1 MRTRFNLRWGSL
13 RSLFLLG
20 VLCALLPT
28 AAAQAGSRAAA
39 APEIT
44 AAAASYNTGVLHWS
58 ARGADHY
65 EFELAGDSGFN
76 SLLLGGLGH
85 FQTRSTIATLNR
97 TLPDGKY
104 WWRVRAVGKSG
115 SISPW
120 VTRTF
125 TKAWRSPPQLVSPS
139 DNAPVSFPKDPLL
152 LTWKPVLGA
161 VTYEVTIA
169 KDPTLTSPIS
179 GSPATTTT
187 TSYIPASTLADGKY
201 FWAVTPVDAEHHEG
215 QRSVVRSFTWGWPS
229 GTQTNL
235 RDLVDAPELD
245 DPLLTWNPVP
255 GAAKYEVDVN
265 FSQDFNSSSKVCCS
279 STQVATGYSPTKIL
293 ANNTYYWRVRPV
305 NVQGT
310 QGVWTQGATF
320 TKTFD
325 NVPPVSG
332 SSITGLHMR
341 DASGDGG
348 PKPAGWATSSPMLVW
363 NPVPGAS
370 AYDLDVFN
378 ITGTNCDL
386 TLAKVHWHVITP
398 LTAWSPLGTGHKGL
412 PYPATGATFEADS
425 TRLVNGQHYCVRI
438 RAEGDADTAGARIY
452 GDYTYLNDAFSY
464 AQSAPAGGSVGSP
477 AGSYV
482 TPAGGVTM
490 GQTPI
495 FTWQPIAGANSYWV
509 IVSRDP
515 SFTTLVLYAFTQ
527 LPEYVP
533 RHTIADETTAYY
545 WAVVP
550 AANADGTGVNLNPL
564 QTFAANFQKRSTP
577 PTLIS
582 PTSGQELPAT
592 QPVFQ
597 WSQVAGARNYR
608 LQVSTD
614 PQFGKLLDNVV
625 TPSTSYVSNTTYP
638 AQATLYWRVQVNDDL
653 GTALTWSNA
662 GTFKQVLPAPHPLAG
677 NPRTGTSIP
686 TWRWDAVQGAI
697 SYDVRVIVPG
707 GSAKVYSGI
716 PTPAFVPVQLSGIGL
731 FRWQVRAHF
740 SGSAVGPYS
749 SITSFRR
756 NATPPTGLRVTARN
770 GRTLLFSW
778 KGRAGVRDYI
788 VQVASDPAFSHG
800 IDNETTESTSVAPTL
815 FQGGYAKGGKFYWH
829 VALVDADGNKG
840 AYSPTKTFRF
850 RGPSGH

>member
-1 MRTRFNLRWGSL
+1 M
-13 RSLFLLG
+13 
-20 VLCALLPT
+20 T
-28 AAAQAGSRAAA
+28 AAS
-39 APEIT
+39 
-44 AAAASYNTGVLHWS
+44 ASYNTGVLHWS

-65 EFELAGDSGFN
+65 EFELAGDAGFN
-76 SLLLGGLGH
+76 SLLLGGYGH

-120 VTRTF
+120 TTRTF
-125 TKAWRSPPQLVSPS
+125 TKAWRSPPQLVSPG
-139 DNAPVSFPKDPLL
+139 DNASISFPKQPLL

-161 VTYEVTIA
+161 VTYAVTIA
-169 KDPTLTSPIS
+169 KDQALTSPIS

-201 FWAVTPVDAEHHEG
+201 FWAVTPLDAERHEG
-215 QRSVVRSFTWGWPS
+215 QRSAVRSFTWGWPS
-229 GTQTNL
+229 ATQTNL

-245 DPLLTWNPVP
+245 DPLLTWNPVA
-255 GAAKYEVDVN
+255 GASKYELDVN

-279 STQVATGYSPTKIL
+279 ATQVATGFSPTKIL

-325 NVPPVSG
+325 NVPPVAG
-332 SSITGLHMR
+332 SSVTGLHMR

-348 PKPAGWATSSPMLVW
+348 PRPAGWATSSPMLVW

-370 AYDLDVFN
+370 AYDLDVFSM
-378 ITGTNCDL
+378 TGAACDL
-386 TLAKVHWHVITP
+386 TQAKTHIHVITP
-398 LTAWSPLGTGHKGL
+398 LPAWAPEIGGHGTL
-412 PYPATGATFEADS
+412 PYPSTGAKFEADNAK
-425 TRLVNGQHYCVRI
+425 LANGQHYCVRI
-438 RAEGDADTAGARIY
+438 RAEGDDDTAGARIY

-464 AQSAPAGGSVGSP
+464 VQPAAAGGTLGSP
-477 AGSYV
+477 AGSYLS
-482 TPAGGVTM
+482 PAGGV
-490 GQTPI
+490 QVSSTPI
-495 FTWQPIAGANSYWV
+495 FTWHPIPGANSYWV
-509 IVSRDP
+509 LVSRDP

-533 RHTIADETTAYY
+533 RFTIADEATSYY
-545 WAVVP
+545 WAIIP
-550 AANADGTGVNLNPL
+550 ASGANGSGVSVTPL
-564 QTFAANFQKRSTP
+564 SASPASFQKRSAP

-592 QPVFQ
+592 QPQFQ
-597 WSQVAGARNYR
+597 WSQVSGARNYR

-614 PQFGKLLDNVV
+614 PQFGKLIDNVV

-653 GTALTWSNA
+653 GTALTWSNT
-662 GTFKQVLPAPHPLAG
+662 GTFKQVLPAPHPTDNQSAG
-677 NPRTGTSIP
+677 SSIP
-686 TWRWDAVQGAI
+686 TWRWDPVQGAI
-697 SYDVRVIVPG
+697 AYDVRVIVPG
-707 GSAKVYSGI
+707 GNAKVYSNI

-740 SGSAVGPYS
+740 SGSAVGPFS
-749 SITSFRR
+749 PLVAFRR
-756 NATPPTGLRVTARN
+756 TATPPKGLRAVASN
-770 GRTLLFSW
+770 GRTLLFTW
-778 KGRAGVRDYI
+778 TGRPGVREYI
-788 VQVASDPAFSHG
+788 VQVATDPAFSHG
-800 IDNETTESTSVAPTL
+800 VDTEKTEGTSVAPTL
-815 FQGGYAKGGKFYWH
+815 YQYSKGGLFYFH
-829 VALVDADGNKG
+829 IAAVDADGNIG
-840 AYSPTKTFRF
+840 AYSPTRTFRF
-850 RGPSGH
+850 RGP

>member
-1 MRTRFNLRWGSL
+1 M
-13 RSLFLLG
+13 
-20 VLCALLPT
+20 LCALLLS
-28 AAAQAGSRAAA
+28 AGAQAGGHAAS
-39 APEIT
+39 APRIT
-44 AAAASYNTGVLHWS
+44 AASASYNTGVLRWS

-65 EFELAGDSGFN
+65 EFELAGDAGFN
-76 SLLLGGLGH
+76 SLLLGGYGH

-125 TKAWRSPPQLVSPS
+125 TKAWRSPPQLVVPGDGASI
-139 DNAPVSFPKDPLL
+139 SFPTQPLL
-152 LTWKPVLGA
+152 LSWRPVLGA

-169 KDPTLTSPIS
+169 KDQTLTSPIN
-179 GSPATTTT
+179 GGPATTTT
-187 TSYIPASTLADGKY
+187 TSYIPPSTLADGKY
-201 FWAVTPVDAEHHEG
+201 FWAVTPLDAEHHEG
-215 QRSVVRSFTWGWPS
+215 QRSAVRSFTWGWPS
-229 GTQTNL
+229 ATTTNL

-255 GAAKYEVDVN
+255 GAAKYELDVN
-265 FSQDFNSSSKVCCS
+265 FSQDFNPSSKVCCA
-279 STQVATGYSPTKIL
+279 STTVATGYSPSKIL

-305 NVQGT
+305 NVQGSE
-310 QGVWTQGATF
+310 GVWTSGATF

-325 NVPPVSG
+325 NVPPVTG

-341 DASGDGG
+341 DASGDSG

-370 AYDLDVFN
+370 AYDLDVFSM
-378 ITGTNCDL
+378 TGATCDL
-386 TLAKVHWHVITP
+386 TQAKTHFHVITP
-398 LTAWSPLGTGHKGL
+398 LPAWAPEIGSHGTL
-412 PYPATGATFEADS
+412 PYPSTGAKFEAENAKL
-425 TRLVNGQHYCVRI
+425 TNGQHYCVRI
-438 RAEGDADTAGARIY
+438 RAEGDDDTAGTRIY

-464 AQSAPAGGSVGSP
+464 VQPAPAGGGLGSP
-477 AGSYV
+477 AGSYLS
-482 TPAGGVTM
+482 PAGGV
-490 GQTPI
+490 QVSSTPI
-495 FTWQPIAGANSYWV
+495 FTWRPIPGANSYWV
-509 IVSRDP
+509 LVSRDP

-533 RHTIADETTAYY
+533 RFTIADEATSYY
-545 WAVVP
+545 WAVIP
-550 AANADGTGVNLNPL
+550 ASGANGSGVSVTPLNASP
-564 QTFAANFQKRSTP
+564 ASFQKRSAP

-592 QPVFQ
+592 QPQFQ
-597 WSQVAGARNYR
+597 WSQVLGARNYR

-625 TPSTSYVSNTTYP
+625 TPSTSFVSNTTYP
-638 AQATLYWRVQVNDDL
+638 AQATLYWRVQVNDDQ
-653 GTALTWSNA
+653 GIALTWSNA
-662 GTFKQVLPAPHPLAG
+662 GTFKQVLPAPHPVANESSG
-677 NPRTGTSIP
+677 SSIP
-686 TWRWDAVQGAI
+686 TWRWAAVQGAT

-707 GSAKVYSGI
+707 GNAKVYSGI

-740 SGSAVGPYS
+740 SGSATGPYS
-749 SITSFRR
+749 SLTSFRR
-756 NATPPTGLRVTARN
+756 TASPPTGLRVAASN

-778 KGRAGVRDYI
+778 SGRAGVREYI
-788 VQVASDPAFSHG
+788 VQVATDPAFSHAV
-800 IDNETTESTSVAPTL
+800 DNETTEGTAVAPTL
-815 FQGGYAKGGKFYWH
+815 FQGGYAKGGLFYWH
-829 VALVDADGNKG
+829 VSAIDADGNKG
-840 AYSPTKTFRF
+840 AFSPTRTFRF